1 MDSVQTQTLA
11 IKGNDDAV
19 AYIDF
24 CNGDL
29 CVSVVVEGQQ
39 ADFHFDPITL
49 KMFAH
54 AYKLHCE
61 ELKKGELDEK
71 VVVAEI
77 ATTTPHGAMKRKTQ
91 KNITGVYNLEKEA
104 KKQIRKKK

>member
-1 MDSVQTQTLA
+1 MNDTIQSQTVS

-24 CNGDL
+24 CDEDL
-29 CVSVVVEGQQ
+29 CVSVVIGDKQ
-39 ADFHFDPITL
+39 ADFAFEPITL

-61 ELKKGELDEK
+61 ELKKGE
-71 VVVAEI
+71 
-77 ATTTPHGAMKRKTQ
+77 
-91 KNITGVYNLEKEA
+91 
-104 KKQIRKKK
+104 

>member
-1 MDSVQTQTLA
+1 MDNVQTQTLA

-24 CNGDL
+24 CDGQL
-29 CVSVVVEGQQ
+29 CVSVVIGGKQ
-39 ADFHFDPITL
+39 ADFAFEPITL

-61 ELKKGELDEK
+61 ELKKGE
-71 VVVAEI
+71 
-77 ATTTPHGAMKRKTQ
+77 
-91 KNITGVYNLEKEA
+91 
-104 KKQIRKKK
+104 

>member
-1 MDSVQTQTLA
+1 MNDTIQSQTVS

-24 CNGDL
+24 CDGQL
-29 CVSVVVEGQQ
+29 YVSVVIGDKQ
-39 ADFHFDPITL
+39 ADFVFEPVTL

-71 VVVAEI
+71 V
-77 ATTTPHGAMKRKTQ
+77 
-91 KNITGVYNLEKEA
+91 
-104 KKQIRKKK
+104 